1 MKKLLLY
8 IFLATFFSNV
18 SFADWLFGSKTKN
31 DTWYY
36 EGSSIVK
43 EGDIMYVWILT
54 DYNSIGKYNEMS
66 VKSYVPIKCKLKH
79 FQIVTITYYSKNMGK
94 GSFLERIEN
103 PDIKWIPAPPGS
115 AWAGI
120 IKRVCGK

>member
-54 DYNSIGKYNEMS
+54 DYNSIGRLPN
-66 VKSYVPIKCKLKH
+66 
-79 FQIVTITYYSKNMGK
+79 YSTSNLVNAK
-94 GSFLERIEN
+94 E
-103 PDIKWIPAPPGS
+103 
-115 AWAGI
+115 
-120 IKRVCGK
+120 